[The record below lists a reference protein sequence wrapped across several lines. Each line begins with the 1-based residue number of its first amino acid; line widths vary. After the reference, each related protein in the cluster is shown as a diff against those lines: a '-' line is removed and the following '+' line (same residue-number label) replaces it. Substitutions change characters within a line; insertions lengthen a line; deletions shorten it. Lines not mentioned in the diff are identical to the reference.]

1 MLAEYWNME
10 LTIESVVSRMRLRE
24 FDHTTFLAGSGISFS
39 SGIPTGWNFNHGVAE
54 LLAADAEE
62 LAEVRSLLV
71 SGYASSHNAVRF
83 EQVMF
88 VLRERLDPELDVLRC
103 FDVRDRPTGLHRF
116 LAGALRNGA
125 YVFTT
130 NFDSLIEA
138 ACVEAGLRVLQVYVE
153 DAADEPPGSHGCSF
167 ERFATS
173 DAHEAVLKLHGTLYD
188 MRGGD
193 AAELEV
199 RRHIGATLDKIGAR
213 GRATRLEP
221 YKESV
226 LRRALTGRVLCVV
239 GYSGADD
246 FDVLPSLVEALPH
259 AAGLVWF
266 RHEDREPIAI
276 DTAGDAVSLL
286 LPAQIR
292 HVTQLIPTFVIT
304 GRTAASVEAAF
315 GISLNYA
322 GEAPAGPLATRL
334 ADLPPY
340 RGARPYLKK
349 LVAARLAEE
358 AMRPEMADRWYTDA
372 ARLALRRDS
381 TSYAYALFRRGHLA
395 RERGRMEEA
404 LALLHR
410 ALRAFRKRNDA
421 RNLPLVLNAIGSI
434 FLQRGPIRKA
444 ASYYQEALR
453 AAREI
458 GSQRF
463 EATVLNNLGL
473 VEKRR
478 GRYEQAISYYEA
490 AIAIDSDLRERV
502 GLCRELGNIA
512 SALILLKRYDE
523 ALAIYDESV
532 QMERLLGRHDL
543 LAVSILNRG
552 IAYRRIGRIDEAS
565 RAVAEALELEREL
578 GRKHGV
584 ACCLSL
590 LGGIAADRGDWQEAI
605 NKYTE
610 SIGFD
615 SEANHIEGLAT
626 DFESLAE
633 AYAALG
639 DMAQAREAYAQSERY
654 YMALGNKRKLKEI
667 AQRLTALPHA

>member
-1 MLAEYWNME
+1 ME
-10 LTIESVVSRMRLRE
+10 LTIESVVSRTRLRE

-39 SGIPTGWNFNHGVAE
+39 SGIPTGWNFNHGMAE

-138 ACVEAGLRVLQVYVE
+138 ACVEAGSRVLQVYVE
-153 DAADEPPGSHGCSF
+153 DAADEPLGSPGCSF
-167 ERFATS
+167 ERFEKS

-193 AAELEV
+193 AGELEV
-199 RRHIGATLDKIGAR
+199 RRLIGATLDKIGAR
-213 GRATRLEP
+213 GRAARLEP
-221 YKESV
+221 HKEAV
-226 LRRALTGRVLCVV
+226 LRRALTSRVLCVV

-266 RHEDREPIAI
+266 RHEDREPIAC
-276 DTAGDAVSLL
+276 DATDDAGALL
-286 LPAQIR
+286 LPRQIQ
-292 HVTQLIPTFVIT
+292 HAAQLIPTFVIT
-304 GRTAASVEAAF
+304 GRTTSSVEAAF
-315 GISLNYA
+315 GIALNYV
-322 GEAPAGPLATRL
+322 GEAPAEPLAARL
-334 ADLPPY
+334 ANLPSY

-349 LVAARLAEE
+349 LIAARLAEE
-358 AMRPEMADRWYTDA
+358 AMRLEMADRWYTDA

-381 TSYAYALFRRGHLA
+381 TSYAYALFRQGHLA
-395 RERGRMEEA
+395 RERGRIADA

-410 ALRAFRKRNDA
+410 ALRVFRKRNDT

-434 FLQRGPIRKA
+434 FLQRGPLRKA
-444 ASYYQEALR
+444 ASYYQQALR

-458 GSQRF
+458 GSRRF

-490 AIAIDSDLRERV
+490 AIAIDSDIRERI
-502 GLCRELGNIA
+502 GMCRELGNKA
-512 SALILLKRYDE
+512 AALILLKRYKE
-523 ALAIYDESV
+523 ALVVYDESV
-532 QMERLLGRHDL
+532 EMERLLGRRDL
-543 LAVSILNRG
+543 LAVSMLNRG
-552 IAYRRIGRIDEAS
+552 IAYRRTGRTEEAS
-565 RAVAEALELEREL
+565 RAAGEALELEREL

-605 NKYTE
+605 DKYTE

-615 SEANHIEGLAT
+615 LETNHIEGLAT

-633 AYAALG
+633 TYAASG
-639 DMAQAREAYAQSERY
+639 DMARAREAYAQSDRY
-654 YMALGNKRKLKEI
+654 YMALGNKSKLKEI
-667 AQRLTALPHA
+667 AQRLAALPHA